1 MEKMCKSFQ
10 IVHEDCCKQRKP
22 WEIMFSLRKDQDSN
36 IKINIRNILKMFA
49 TLFIVMLLFP
59 NSLQEHKQENLT
71 TVQKSSGSGKGG
83 QSYCGW
89 LPFLSDNVS
98 N

>member
-1 MEKMCKSFQ
+1 
-10 IVHEDCCKQRKP
+10 
-22 WEIMFSLRKDQDSN
+22 
-36 IKINIRNILKMFA
+36 MFA

-71 TVQKSSGSGKGG
+71 TVQKSSGSSKGG

>member
-1 MEKMCKSFQ
+1 MRIAANSGNPGKYFFHLESPGQQHQNKHPKC
-10 IVHEDCCKQRKP
+10 I
-22 WEIMFSLRKDQDSN
+22 
-36 IKINIRNILKMFA
+36 KMFA
-49 TLFIVMLLFP
+49 TLFIVMLLFT

-71 TVQKSSGSGKGG
+71 TVQKSSGSSKGG